1 MADSKL
7 SALTELNATPDSTD
21 EFYIRDVS
29 EAASAESKRITY
41 ANLLGGAYIPSGTD
55 VAVTDGGTGAS
66 TAAGARTNLGLVIGT
81 DVQGV
86 LSEGAF
92 VNGDKTKLDGIEASA
107 DVTDTTNVT
116 AAGALMDS
124 EVTNLA
130 QVKAFDSSDYATAAQ
145 GTTADSAVQPAS
157 TDTLTNKTIDGDNNT
172 ISNLDIGNEVDWAA
186 ATDVTDRSATPAS
199 GDKLLLFEAGV
210 GLRKI
215 DWDDLPGASAG
226 ISAVVEDTTPQL
238 GGDLDAQGNSITDLA
253 DVTFQ
258 TGGTGGTL
266 RTGTSAADK
275 FQLQAYDVDGS
286 AYQTVIEL
294 DAGNTPVLQ
303 LRADFLEIDDET
315 DNTKR
320 VTWDVSGATTS
331 TTTDLA
337 FAQTTNRTIT
347 FPDATGT
354 VALTS
359 GLHDA
364 VTLAGTPDYLTL
376 SGQEITLGQID
387 LTTDVTG
394 DLPFSNLAQLS
405 AHSVLGHAGSGTG
418 DVAGITAGNN
428 TILSRSGSGNVAFN
442 SATTVRTILNVE
454 DGADVTDETNVK
466 SALDGAT
473 ITSATVAT
481 GDKVL
486 IQDVDD
492 SDNLKTVTAQSIAD
506 LGGGGGAAYYD
517 VLLDGGGNGDYT
529 DFSTALGALTAGQ
542 TMFIKNGTYT
552 ESASITNAVNG
563 ITLIG
568 ESREGVILELTPDGT
583 ECIKFT
589 GNNLSFKNF
598 TIELPSGAIAS
609 GDEILALTGVDN
621 FDIDNV
627 KLLNEV
633 SGSGHMLQLTTCTNG
648 SVTNCYFRDT
658 GGMNGRAI
666 EIASDS
672 NKLVITGNKI
682 NIDNNNFDN
691 SRAIVVSGD
700 YCTIT
705 GNSFINGLR
714 GQTIISGDHNTF
726 SGNMYH
732 CVNTLF
738 AKGIFQLSGNYN
750 AVTGNTFISDKK
762 WSNEECFHIAGD
774 KNTFCNN
781 TYYVGTTGSST
792 ANTFILISG
801 DSNNFAYN
809 YLDERGI
816 CSGTVWSDTGASNVT
831 VDHNKP

>member
-92 VNGDKTKLDGIEASA
+92 VNGDKTKLDGIEAGA

-130 QVKAFDSSDYATAAQ
+130 QVKAFNSSDYATAAQ

-394 DLPFSNLAQLS
+394 DLPFSNLAQIS
-405 AHSVLGHAGSGTG
+405 AHSVLGNHDAGTG
-418 DVAGITAGNN
+418 DVAGISAGNN
-428 TILSRSGSGNVAFN
+428 TILSRSGSGDVAFN

-454 DGADVTDETNVK
+454 DGADVTDTANV
-466 SALDGAT
+466 
-473 ITSATVAT
+473 TSAGALMDSELTDITFVKAVSDADASTLNTGTSTTAVPTADSLAGSYAGTKIVAVTCFDYTTDTAT
-481 GDKVL
+481 GDGKGYFH
-486 IQDVDD
+486 IP
-492 SDNLKTVTAQSIAD
+492 
-506 LGGGGGAAYYD
+506 
-517 VLLDGGGNGDYT
+517 
-529 DFSTALGALTAGQ
+529 
-542 TMFIKNGTYT
+542 
-552 ESASITNAVNG
+552 ASV
-563 ITLIG
+563 
-568 ESREGVILELTPDGT
+568 
-583 ECIKFT
+583 
-589 GNNLSFKNF
+589 
-598 TIELPSGAIAS
+598 
-609 GDEILALTGVDN
+609 
-621 FDIDNV
+621 
-627 KLLNEV
+627 
-633 SGSGHMLQLTTCTNG
+633 
-648 SVTNCYFRDT
+648 
-658 GGMNGRAI
+658 GGMDLVSVHA
-666 EIASDS
+666 E
-672 NKLVITGNKI
+672 VIT
-682 NIDNNNFDN
+682 
-691 SRAIVVSGD
+691 A
-700 YCTIT
+700 
-705 GNSFINGLR
+705 
-714 GQTIISGDHNTF
+714 
-726 SGNMYH
+726 
-732 CVNTLF
+732 
-738 AKGIFQLSGNYN
+738 
-750 AVTGNTFISDKK
+750 
-762 WSNEECFHIAGD
+762 
-774 KNTFCNN
+774 
-781 TYYVGTTGSST
+781 GTTGTTDIQIHNVTQAADMLST
-792 ANTFILISG
+792 KLTIDSG
-801 DSNNFAYN
+801 
-809 YLDERGI
+809 ETG
-816 CSGTVWSDTGASNVT
+816 SDTAATAAVIDTGNDDVATNDLIRIDVDAVSTTAAKGLIVT
-831 VDHNKP
+831 CEFRLA

>member
-41 ANLLGGAYIPSGTD
+41 ANLLGCAYIPSGTD

-130 QVKAFDSSDYATAAQ
+130 QVKAFNSSDYATAAQ

-376 SGQEITLGQID
+376 SGQQITLGQID

-394 DLPFSNLAQLS
+394 DLPFSNLAQIS
-405 AHSVLGHAGSGTG
+405 AHSVLGNHDAGTG
-418 DVAGITAGNN
+418 DVAGISAGND
-428 TILSRSGSGNVAFN
+428 TILSRSGSGDVAFN

-454 DGADVTDETNVK
+454 DGADVTDTANV
-466 SALDGAT
+466 
-473 ITSATVAT
+473 TSAGALMDSELTDITFVKAVSDADASTLNTGTSTTAVPTADSLAGSYAGTKIVAVTCFDYTTDTAT
-481 GDKVL
+481 GDGKGYFH
-486 IQDVDD
+486 IP
-492 SDNLKTVTAQSIAD
+492 
-506 LGGGGGAAYYD
+506 
-517 VLLDGGGNGDYT
+517 
-529 DFSTALGALTAGQ
+529 
-542 TMFIKNGTYT
+542 
-552 ESASITNAVNG
+552 ASV
-563 ITLIG
+563 
-568 ESREGVILELTPDGT
+568 
-583 ECIKFT
+583 
-589 GNNLSFKNF
+589 
-598 TIELPSGAIAS
+598 
-609 GDEILALTGVDN
+609 
-621 FDIDNV
+621 
-627 KLLNEV
+627 
-633 SGSGHMLQLTTCTNG
+633 
-648 SVTNCYFRDT
+648 
-658 GGMNGRAI
+658 GGMDLVSVHA
-666 EIASDS
+666 E
-672 NKLVITGNKI
+672 VIT
-682 NIDNNNFDN
+682 
-691 SRAIVVSGD
+691 A
-700 YCTIT
+700 
-705 GNSFINGLR
+705 
-714 GQTIISGDHNTF
+714 
-726 SGNMYH
+726 
-732 CVNTLF
+732 
-738 AKGIFQLSGNYN
+738 
-750 AVTGNTFISDKK
+750 
-762 WSNEECFHIAGD
+762 
-774 KNTFCNN
+774 
-781 TYYVGTTGSST
+781 GTTGTTDIQIHNVTQAADMLST
-792 ANTFILISG
+792 KLTIDSG
-801 DSNNFAYN
+801 
-809 YLDERGI
+809 ETG
-816 CSGTVWSDTGASNVT
+816 SDTAATAAVIDTGNDDVATNDLIRIDVDAVSTTAAKGLIVT
-831 VDHNKP
+831 CEFRLA

>member
-1 MADSKL
+1 MADSKI
-7 SALTELNATPDSTD
+7 SALTELNETPANGD
-21 EFYIRDVS
+21 EFAIVDTS
-29 EAASAESKRITY
+29 ASATKRVSY

-66 TAAGARTNLGLVIGT
+66 TAADARTNLGLVIGT

-107 DVTDTTNVT
+107 DVTDTANVT

-130 QVKAFDSSDYATAAQ
+130 QVKAFNSSDYATAAQ

-215 DWDDLPGASAG
+215 DWDDLPGAGAG

-376 SGQEITLGQID
+376 SGQQITLGQID
-387 LTTDVTG
+387 LTADVTG

-405 AHSVLGHAGSGTG
+405 AHSVLGRAGSGTG
-418 DVAGITAGNN
+418 DVAGISAGND
-428 TILSRSGSGNVAFN
+428 TILSRSGSGNVDFN

-454 DGADVTDETNVK
+454 DGADVTDTANV
-466 SALDGAT
+466 
-473 ITSATVAT
+473 TSAGALMDSELTDITFVKAVSDADASTLNTGTSTTAVPTADSLAGSYAGTKIVAVTCFDYTTDTAT
-481 GDKVL
+481 GDGKGYFH
-486 IQDVDD
+486 IP
-492 SDNLKTVTAQSIAD
+492 
-506 LGGGGGAAYYD
+506 
-517 VLLDGGGNGDYT
+517 
-529 DFSTALGALTAGQ
+529 
-542 TMFIKNGTYT
+542 
-552 ESASITNAVNG
+552 ASV
-563 ITLIG
+563 
-568 ESREGVILELTPDGT
+568 
-583 ECIKFT
+583 
-589 GNNLSFKNF
+589 
-598 TIELPSGAIAS
+598 
-609 GDEILALTGVDN
+609 
-621 FDIDNV
+621 
-627 KLLNEV
+627 
-633 SGSGHMLQLTTCTNG
+633 
-648 SVTNCYFRDT
+648 
-658 GGMNGRAI
+658 GGMDLVSVHA
-666 EIASDS
+666 E
-672 NKLVITGNKI
+672 VIT
-682 NIDNNNFDN
+682 
-691 SRAIVVSGD
+691 A
-700 YCTIT
+700 
-705 GNSFINGLR
+705 
-714 GQTIISGDHNTF
+714 
-726 SGNMYH
+726 
-732 CVNTLF
+732 
-738 AKGIFQLSGNYN
+738 
-750 AVTGNTFISDKK
+750 
-762 WSNEECFHIAGD
+762 
-774 KNTFCNN
+774 
-781 TYYVGTTGSST
+781 GTTGTTDIQIHNVTQAADMLST
-792 ANTFILISG
+792 KLTIDSG
-801 DSNNFAYN
+801 
-809 YLDERGI
+809 ETG
-816 CSGTVWSDTGASNVT
+816 SDTAATAAVIDTGNDDVATNDLIRIDVDAVSTTAAKGLIVT
-831 VDHNKP
+831 CEFRLP

>member
-226 ISAVVEDTTPQL
+226 ISAVVDDTTPQL

-405 AHSVLGHAGSGTG
+405 AHSVLGNHDAGTG
-418 DVAGITAGNN
+418 DVAGISAGNN
-428 TILSRSGSGNVAFN
+428 TILSRSGSGDVAFN

-454 DGADVTDETNVK
+454 DGADVTDTANV
-466 SALDGAT
+466 
-473 ITSATVAT
+473 TSAGALMDSELTDITFVKAVSDADASTLNTGTSTTAVPTADSLAGSYAGTKIVAVTCFDYTTDTAT
-481 GDKVL
+481 GDGKGYFH
-486 IQDVDD
+486 IP
-492 SDNLKTVTAQSIAD
+492 
-506 LGGGGGAAYYD
+506 
-517 VLLDGGGNGDYT
+517 
-529 DFSTALGALTAGQ
+529 
-542 TMFIKNGTYT
+542 
-552 ESASITNAVNG
+552 ASV
-563 ITLIG
+563 
-568 ESREGVILELTPDGT
+568 
-583 ECIKFT
+583 
-589 GNNLSFKNF
+589 
-598 TIELPSGAIAS
+598 
-609 GDEILALTGVDN
+609 
-621 FDIDNV
+621 
-627 KLLNEV
+627 
-633 SGSGHMLQLTTCTNG
+633 
-648 SVTNCYFRDT
+648 
-658 GGMNGRAI
+658 GGMDLVSVHA
-666 EIASDS
+666 E
-672 NKLVITGNKI
+672 VIT
-682 NIDNNNFDN
+682 
-691 SRAIVVSGD
+691 A
-700 YCTIT
+700 
-705 GNSFINGLR
+705 
-714 GQTIISGDHNTF
+714 
-726 SGNMYH
+726 
-732 CVNTLF
+732 
-738 AKGIFQLSGNYN
+738 
-750 AVTGNTFISDKK
+750 
-762 WSNEECFHIAGD
+762 
-774 KNTFCNN
+774 
-781 TYYVGTTGSST
+781 GTTGTTDIQIHNVTQAADMLST
-792 ANTFILISG
+792 KLTIDSG
-801 DSNNFAYN
+801 
-809 YLDERGI
+809 ETG
-816 CSGTVWSDTGASNVT
+816 SDTAATAAVIDTGNDDVATNDLIRIDVDAVSTTAAKGLIVT
-831 VDHNKP
+831 CEFRLA